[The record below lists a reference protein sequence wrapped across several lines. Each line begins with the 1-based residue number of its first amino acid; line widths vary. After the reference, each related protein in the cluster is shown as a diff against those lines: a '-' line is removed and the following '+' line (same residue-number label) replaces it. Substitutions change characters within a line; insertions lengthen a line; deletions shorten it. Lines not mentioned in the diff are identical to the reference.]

1 MTFVA
6 TRMSVVVY
14 ADALDFA
21 SAETTGCFATQTDRK
36 STVSAFSMSF
46 GRTSMSFGR
55 TSMSLRARREFRLT
69 SDRLRFFD
77 FTESCGWP
85 WQSPRCTIKRD
96 AELAATRSLRSGAR
110 GLHHYQ

>member
-1 MTFVA
+1 MILPYLELVNGVA
-6 TRMSVVVY
+6 STVTRL
-14 ADALDFA
+14 ALA
-21 SAETTGCFATQTDRK
+21 ATTDRK
-36 STVSAFSMSF
+36 STECDRKSTGTDTSMSF

-110 GLHHYQ
+110 GLQQYQ